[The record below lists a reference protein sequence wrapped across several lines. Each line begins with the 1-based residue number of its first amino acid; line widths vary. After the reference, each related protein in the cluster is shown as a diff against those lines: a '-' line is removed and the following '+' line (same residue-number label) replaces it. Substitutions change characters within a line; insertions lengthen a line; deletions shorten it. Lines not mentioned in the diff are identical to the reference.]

1 MTFSISLPSMF
12 NRTIG
17 LNILE
22 ELYKTLL
29 DLEMIMLAI
38 LINFLRHEQSLMM
51 NLRCLHNNLSGS
63 GNNELL
69 HLRIV
74 LLNFSL
80 ENDIY
85 IVNCLV

>member
-1 MTFSISLPSMF
+1 MF

-38 LINFLRHEQSLMM
+38 LINFLRHEQSLMI

-80 ENDIY
+80 ENNIY